1 MKTPFEIAQ
10 KYCAAGEA
18 KAVMP
23 AGKLFVLGIFAG
35 IFIALGAF
43 GSAGAA
49 VGSRPLAFFQSV

>member
-23 AGKLFVLGIFAG
+23 AGKLFVLGM
-35 IFIALGAF
+35 LE
-43 GSAGAA
+43 
-49 VGSRPLAFFQSV
+49 